1 MTHQHDLSADSV
13 SSMEMAGR
21 SYILARVLSQVL
33 HPMITT
39 TLTFIILGVY
49 AVPHRWHGVLW
60 ALFIIVVEVIPP
72 MTFFLFRLKQGA
84 YSDEEVSNRH
94 QRNELYLFTFVMS
107 LVSIGFLLLI
117 GAPLPFIVLLIAGT
131 TLNVSSWIINFFW
144 KISIH
149 SATAAMC
156 ATVALI
162 YSLPLG
168 MVLWV
173 GALAVGW
180 SRIRTK
186 NHTFLQVVAGLALA
200 TAIILSI
207 FNVFGLV

>member
-1 MTHQHDLSADSV
+1 
-13 SSMEMAGR
+13 
-21 SYILARVLSQVL
+21 
-33 HPMITT
+33 
-39 TLTFIILGVY
+39 
-49 AVPHRWHGVLW
+49 
-60 ALFIIVVEVIPP
+60 

-207 FNVFGLV
+207 FNVFCLV